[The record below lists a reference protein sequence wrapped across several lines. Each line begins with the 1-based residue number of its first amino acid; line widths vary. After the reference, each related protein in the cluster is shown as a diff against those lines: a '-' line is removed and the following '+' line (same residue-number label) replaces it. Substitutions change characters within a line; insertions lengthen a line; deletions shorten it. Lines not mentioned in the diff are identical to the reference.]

1 MGILRR
7 REEAMRTGE
16 LAQRAYI
23 HPNAPGHDRGHI
35 SAAERDTVRPVRD
48 QLQPALTRWPL
59 RAVLELGA
67 LPTAPAC
74 ARAWIRQILYE
85 WRLSGLTD
93 SCELTVSE
101 LVTNAVLASRELGQS
116 AIWLSLV
123 SDREQLMI
131 LVRDFH
137 SAAPTPRHARDDEEG
152 GRGLMLVEAISDRFG
167 WYRPEDEPAGKV
179 VWAVLSG

>member
-1 MGILRR
+1 M
-7 REEAMRTGE
+7 
-16 LAQRAYI
+16 
-23 HPNAPGHDRGHI
+23 
-35 SAAERDTVRPVRD
+35 RPVRD
-48 QLQPALTRWPL
+48 PTQPALTRWPL

-74 ARAWIRQILYE
+74 ARTWIRQILYE

-101 LVTNAVLASRELGQS
+101 LVTNAVLASRKLDQP
-116 AIWLSLV
+116 AIWLFLI
-123 SDREQLMI
+123 SDQERLMV

-137 SAAPTPRHARDDEEG
+137 SGAPTPRHARDDEEG

-167 WYRPEDEPAGKV
+167 WYRPEDGAEGKV